1 MNQVIEN
8 KILQRL
14 KLIYKDDLPS
24 AFSEKVL
31 KLVEENKTVKKYNEN
46 KWDEKEVALIT
57 YGDSIISAGE
67 KPLIILYRFLEKYLK
82 DCIHTVH
89 ILPFFP
95 YSSDDGFS
103 VIDYSQVNPEL
114 GSWKEIKK
122 ISRDFNL
129 MVDLVINHIS
139 VNSIWFQNYLNNKH
153 PGRDFFIEMNPA
165 ENFSQ
170 VVRPRSFPLLT
181 PFDTVNGKKYIWT
194 TFSEDQADLNFA
206 NPEVLYEMLKVLL
219 LYVSMGAKII
229 RLDAIAFLWKQKD
242 TACLNLPET
251 HEIVKLIHDI
261 LEEVDC
267 SVMVLTETN
276 VPNKENLSYFG
287 KGDEAHMVYQFSLPP
302 LLLHALYSGS
312 SEYFNHWAKAIP
324 KLPQGCTF
332 FNFTASHDGIGVRPL
347 EGLLPKDELN
357 KIFKNILAAGGK
369 ISTKQNSDDTN
380 SPYELNITYFDA
392 LKQTFKGPDE
402 FQVERFLC
410 SQTIMMVLKG
420 IPAFYIHSLTATHN
434 YLKGVRQTG
443 HARTINRKKWEFK
456 DLEELL
462 RNDNN
467 TSRVFFELTR
477 RINIRKSESVFHPD
491 NPQKI
496 HDIGSNFFAVRRN
509 NAEKQT
515 ILFSISNLTGETK
528 EINTEFL
535 NDYGNEWIDL
545 LSDRKHIISD
555 KILILQPYQTAW
567 MKRMS

>member
-8 KILQRL
+8 KILQHL
-14 KLIYKDDLPS
+14 KFIYKDDLPS

-31 KLVEENKTVKKYNEN
+31 KLIEENKTVKEYNEN
-46 KWDEKEVALIT
+46 KWDEKAVALIT

-67 KPLIILYRFLEKYLK
+67 KPLIILYRFLEKHLK
-82 DCIHTVH
+82 DCVNTVH

-103 VIDYSQVNPEL
+103 VIDFTQVNPEL

-129 MVDLVINHIS
+129 IVDLVINHIS

-153 PGRDFFIEMNPA
+153 PGKDFFIEMNPA

-170 VVRPRSFPLLT
+170 VVRPRNSPLLT
-181 PFDTVNGKKYIWT
+181 TFKTANGKKYIWT
-194 TFSEDQADLNFA
+194 TFSKDQADLNFS
-206 NPEVLYEMLKVLL
+206 NPEVLFEMLKVLL

-251 HEIVKLIHDI
+251 HEIVKLIRDI
-261 LEEVDC
+261 LEEVD
-267 SVMVLTETN
+267 SNVIVLTETN

-312 SEYFNHWAKAIP
+312 SKYLNQWAKAIP
-324 KLPQGCTF
+324 DPPQGCTF

-347 EGLLPKDELN
+347 EGLLPEEEIN
-357 KIFKNILAAGGK
+357 KIFKYILAAGGK
-369 ISTKQNSDDTN
+369 ISTKQNSDGTD

-392 LKQTFKGPDE
+392 LKQSFKGPDG

-410 SQTIMMVLKG
+410 SQTIMMTLRGV
-420 IPAFYIHSLTATHN
+420 PAFYIHSLTATPN
-434 YLKGVRQTG
+434 YPEGVKQTG
-443 HARTINRKKWEFK
+443 HVRTINRKKWELH

-462 RNDNN
+462 RNENN
-467 TSRVFFELTR
+467 TSMVFFELIR
-477 RINIRKSESVFHPD
+477 RINIRKSEPLFHPD
-491 NPQKI
+491 NPQRI
-496 HDIGSNFFAVRRN
+496 YDIGNNFFVVKRK
-509 NAEKQT
+509 NAKKQNL
-515 ILFSISNLTGETK
+515 LFSISNLTGETK
-528 EINTEFL
+528 EINTKFL
-535 NDYGNEWIDL
+535 DDHGNEWIDL
-545 LSDRKHIISD
+545 LSDRKYNISD
-555 KILILQPYQTAW
+555 KSLILQPYQTAW
-567 MKRMS
+567 LKKVP

>member
-1 MNQVIEN
+1 MNQVIET
-8 KILQRL
+8 KILQHL
-14 KLIYKDDLPS
+14 KFIYKDNLPS
-24 AFSEKVL
+24 SFPEKVL
-31 KLVEENKTVKKYNEN
+31 KLIEENKTVKEYNEN

-181 PFDTVNGKKYIWT
+181 PFDTVNGKIYIWT

-312 SEYFNHWAKAIP
+312 SEYLNHWAKAIP

-434 YLKGVRQTG
+434 YLRGVRQTG

-467 TSRVFFELTR
+467 ASRVFFELTR
-477 RINIRKSESVFHPD
+477 RINIRKSEPVFHPD
-491 NPQKI
+491 NPQKTY
-496 HDIGSNFFAVRRN
+496 DLGNNFFAVRRN

-515 ILFSISNLTGETK
+515 ILFSISNLTGEIK
-528 EINTEFL
+528 EINTEFF
-535 NDYGNEWIDL
+535 NNYGNEWIDI

-567 MKRMS
+567 LKKMT